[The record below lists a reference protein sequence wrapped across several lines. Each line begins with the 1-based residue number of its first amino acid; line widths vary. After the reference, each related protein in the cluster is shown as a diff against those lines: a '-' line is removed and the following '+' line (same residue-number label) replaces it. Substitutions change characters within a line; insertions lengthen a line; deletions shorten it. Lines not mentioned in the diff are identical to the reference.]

1 MNPKTC
7 LVPIEGIYS
16 PADASRQGEL
26 TMDSPCPSL
35 PRPTP
40 TPDPPLPPD
49 PSPFPGPPLPEPPP
63 TPNPPLPPD
72 PSPFPGPPITIG
84 QFTACSYLPLKGW
97 SGSSPLLR
105 ASTEHGS
112 SVFLLEGGLDW
123 SPTARNF
130 LTRHEHRR
138 LFIAR
143 LSLQVL
149 AIDLLRLLPISPSEA
164 VRSSSTLVTGM
175 GAD

>member
-16 PADASRQGEL
+16 PADASTRGEL

-49 PSPFPGPPLPEPPP
+49 PSPFPGPPLPEPTP
-63 TPNPPLPPD
+63 TPDPPLPPD

-97 SGSSPLLR
+97 SGLVPNCARRTYDAPSKLARFSLKGVAKVALYCAHRTSTVSSCAFCEQEGHLAAPCPPLPL
-105 ASTEHGS
+105 
-112 SVFLLEGGLDW
+112 
-123 SPTARNF
+123 
-130 LTRHEHRR
+130 
-138 LFIAR
+138 
-143 LSLQVL
+143 
-149 AIDLLRLLPISPSEA
+149 
-164 VRSSSTLVTGM
+164 TLVASVLFQWHM
-175 GAD
+175 ES